1 MERLQKIIAARGLC
15 SRRQAEKW
23 IEEGRVRVNGN
34 TAHLG
39 DTADITEDVIEVDGK
54 RLPKAGKKLY
64 LMLNKPRGYVTTLSD
79 EKGRR
84 NAAELVA
91 GCGTRVYPVGRL
103 DMDSEGLLLFT
114 NDGEF
119 ANLMMHPKHEVDKV
133 YRVWVTNFAPEKL
146 EALKEPIELDGYTI
160 KKPKVRP
167 VRMEP
172 TRAILDVT
180 IHEGRNRQVR
190 RMCQAAGLEVARLKR
205 IAEGGLRIGDLKPGA
220 WRELEPR
227 EIEMLL
233 QE

>member
-79 EKGRR
+79 EKGRK

-133 YRVWVTNFAPEKL
+133 YRVWVTNYAPEKL
-146 EALKEPIELDGYTI
+146 EALKEPIELDGYKI
-160 KKPKVRP
+160 KKPRVRP
-167 VRMEP
+167 VRQEP

-227 EIEMLL
+227 EIEMIL